1 MLELGGAQDNTL
13 YTLENLSPERYE
25 KYLITG
31 QGGMRDKEAKQSSAY
46 ITYFVP
52 SLKRE
57 INPAWD
63 LIALFKLVKLLRGL
77 KPDIVHTHSSKAGI
91 LGRWAAF
98 LARTPVIIHTFHGF
112 GFNDF
117 QKPAKKAVLVLS
129 ERITAFVTTAFIAVS
144 KHTMRTGLEH
154 RIGRA
159 DQYTVINSGIHR
171 NKALSVDRLE
181 IRKKLGFSSE
191 DILITNISCL
201 KPQKNVSDFVR
212 VAKELVKKN
221 PEKKLQF
228 VVIGDGEERGII
240 QTMTA
245 ELQVSERVH
254 LLGWRR
260 DTAEILSASDIF
272 VLTSLWE
279 GLPRALLEAMDAGL
293 PCCVYRVDGIHDI
306 IKNSENGFSVRAGN
320 ILKLVEYIELLSI
333 DPILRKEIGSKGKHS
348 ISNNLYIEEM
358 VRAIDLFYGVILL

>member
-1 MLELGGAQDNTL
+1 TH
-13 YTLENLSPERYE
+13 
-25 KYLITG
+25 
-31 QGGMRDKEAKQSSAY
+31 
-46 ITYFVP
+46 FVP

-57 INPAWD
+57 ISPVWD
-63 LIALFKLVKLLRGL
+63 LIALIKLYQLLRRL

-117 QKPAKKAVLVLS
+117 QKPAKKALLVLS
-129 ERITAFVTTAFIAVS
+129 ERITALVTTALIAVS
-144 KHTMRTGLEH
+144 HHTKQTGLKH
-154 RIGRA
+154 RIGREA
-159 DQYTVINSGIHR
+159 QYTVINSGIHR
-171 NKALSVDRLE
+171 NNAKSVDRLE
-181 IRKKLGFSSE
+181 VRKKLGFKSE

-306 IKNSENGFSVRAGN
+306 MLDGKNEFSVEAGN
-320 ILKLVEYIELLSI
+320 VIGLTEILNHMVNDSSFRKYAGSECKKSMKKDYYIDIMVDKINVFYSGNLS
-333 DPILRKEIGSKGKHS
+333 
-348 ISNNLYIEEM
+348 
-358 VRAIDLFYGVILL
+358 